1 MSKFERTQL
10 KNLKPYRL
18 SSHKAW
24 SSGSGTLKLDWNES
38 TKCLSENVKQAL
50 IEEITN
56 GNLNWYPNVDNDELR
71 EAISEYS
78 DVGNSNVQ
86 YFASS
91 DALHE
96 YIALAFVE
104 NSDRILIIGPTYD
117 NFRAVVAA
125 AGANAQFYNSKDE
138 SLQINISQLNT
149 DLQLICPKVV
159 YIVNPNNPTGN
170 LYSKE
175 EIGFLLSSHPDIL
188 FIVDEAYFEFSG
200 KTSSSLVS
208 VYSNLIISRTFSKA
222 FGLASFRIGYCLAH
236 DSIISALNK
245 VRNAKNVSHL
255 AQVAALAVLKDLNP
269 INKYVDEVIQQRESF
284 FNFLQQFSRYK
295 PLPSKANF
303 IFVKMNSDVD
313 EFTSFLEKKKIFIR
327 DYSHLEMT
335 RSYVRFTIGDTQVMN
350 SVKRAIIEFE
360 SK

>member
-1 MSKFERTQL
+1 MSRFEKTQL
-10 KNLKPYRL
+10 KKLTPYRL

-24 SSGSGTLKLDWNES
+24 SSGRGTLKLDWNES
-38 TKCLSENVKQAL
+38 TISLSENIKQAL
-50 IEEITN
+50 VEEITN
-56 GNLNWYPNVDNDELR
+56 GNLNWYPNVDNNELR
-71 EAISEYS
+71 EAISKYS

-104 NSDRILIIGPTYD
+104 TSDRILIIGPTYD

-138 SLQINISQLNT
+138 TLQINISQLNF
-149 DLQLICPKVV
+149 DLHLISPKVV
-159 YIVNPNNPTGN
+159 YIVNPNNPTGH

-175 EIGFLLSSHPDIL
+175 EIKLLLSSHPDIL

-200 KTSSSLVS
+200 KTSSSLIS
-208 VYSNLIISRTFSKA
+208 FYDNLIISRTFSKA
-222 FGLASFRIGYCLAH
+222 LGLASFRIGYCLAH
-236 DSIISALNK
+236 NTIISVLNK

-255 AQVAALAVLKDLNP
+255 AQVAALAVLKDLDP
-269 INKYVDEVIQQRESF
+269 INKYVDEVIRQRESF
-284 FNFLQQFSRYK
+284 IEFLQQFSRYK
-295 PLPSKANF
+295 PLSSAANF
-303 IFVKMNSDVD
+303 VFVKMNSDVD
-313 EFTSFLEKKKIFIR
+313 EFTSFLEKKNIFIR

-335 RSYVRFTIGDTQVMN
+335 RAYVRFTIGDAQVMDILK
-350 SVKRAIIEFE
+350 SAIIEFE
-360 SK
+360 NR